1 MKEDQELR
9 VPRFP
14 FVLYLLVSWVF
25 IPRDPSR
32 FARDEAAFW
41 CLGVLPLLVG
51 TIGIL
56 SPSLHNA
63 GRFAWVVFGLG
74 VFGALYA
81 YGGVLLWLYE

>member
-14 FVLYLLVSWVF
+14 FVLYLLVSSVF
-25 IPRDPSR
+25 ILRDPSR

-41 CLGVLPLLVG
+41 CLCVLPLLVG
-51 TIGIL
+51 AIGIL
-56 SPSLHNA
+56 SRSLHNA
-63 GRFAWVVFGLG
+63 GRFAWVVFSLG
-74 VFGALYA
+74 AFGVLYV